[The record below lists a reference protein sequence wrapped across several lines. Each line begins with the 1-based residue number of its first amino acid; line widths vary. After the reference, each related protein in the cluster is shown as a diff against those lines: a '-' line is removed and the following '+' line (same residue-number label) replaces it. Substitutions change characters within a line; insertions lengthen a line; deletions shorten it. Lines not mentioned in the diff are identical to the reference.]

1 MKLLFCNDCYSVF
14 SLSTQTK
21 KCDCGRSEGKY
32 IDNLNATYKG
42 NCIPIGFHN
51 NEFINALNNQP
62 LNGWGADFKAF
73 VIPKECK
80 TFKKE

>member
-14 SLSTQTK
+14 SLSNKTK
-21 KCDCGRSEGKY
+21 KCDCSKSSGKY
-32 IDNLNATYKG
+32 TDDLNATYKG

-51 NEFINALNNQP
+51 TDFLISLQNQP
-62 LNGWGADFKAF
+62 LDGWGVDFKAF